1 MFVLDAVKE
10 KIAIQEARR
19 LGIKVVAPLDTNCDP
34 DVVDLP
40 IPGNDDAIRSIQLFC
55 NEMAE
60 AMLEGRAALAEET
73 GEEAPVSEEEQ
84 AEVVAEGESEAVETE
99 ETTEEA

>member
-1 MFVLDAVKE
+1 
-10 KIAIQEARR
+10 
-19 LGIKVVAPLDTNCDP
+19 
-34 DVVDLP
+34 
-40 IPGNDDAIRSIQLFC
+40 
-55 NEMAE
+55 MAE